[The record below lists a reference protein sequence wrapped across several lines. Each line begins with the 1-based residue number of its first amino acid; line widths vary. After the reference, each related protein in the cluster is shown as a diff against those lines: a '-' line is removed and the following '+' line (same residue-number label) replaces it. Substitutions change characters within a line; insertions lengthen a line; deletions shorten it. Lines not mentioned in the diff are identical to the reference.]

1 MMNQGRRWLPG
12 RRLVW
17 VVDGGCAVVSL
28 ALACIPPHGTM
39 VSRLRWDAAL
49 AHPPE
54 PQPPGTRGRQPANGK
69 RQRSVQVWAERA
81 DTPGATVE
89 VDWYRGERPPLWG
102 FSRTALG
109 YTPRLPP
116 GAIREVLGADPAGQ
130 LRMEAFVCTD
140 LEATPRAVLPWVVRR
155 GSVEVTCEE
164 ASAQLGL
171 ETPRPWSALAMARTT
186 PVRLGLG
193 SLVTVLAVPLS
204 HERVLPVEATAWY
217 HQPEPTLLDCVAVV
231 RRHRWRARSLVNSAG
246 KAAFVPCPREALE
259 RLLTGLPFAA

>member
-1 MMNQGRRWLPG
+1 MRQMMHQGRRWLPG

-89 VDWYRGERPPLWG
+89 VDWYRGERPQLRG

-109 YTPRLPP
+109 YTPRVPP

-164 ASAQLGL
+164 ASAHLGL

-193 SLVTVLAVPLS
+193 SLVTVLA
-204 HERVLPVEATAWY
+204 
-217 HQPEPTLLDCVAVV
+217 
-231 RRHRWRARSLVNSAG
+231 
-246 KAAFVPCPREALE
+246 
-259 RLLTGLPFAA
+259 